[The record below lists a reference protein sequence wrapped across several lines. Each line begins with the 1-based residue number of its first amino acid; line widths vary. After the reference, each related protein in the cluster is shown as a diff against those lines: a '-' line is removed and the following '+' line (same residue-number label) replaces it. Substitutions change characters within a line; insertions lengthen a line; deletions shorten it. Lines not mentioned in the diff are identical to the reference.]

1 MQSFSLEDVACP
13 CFRGEGRCLVHSS
26 RSLWSLVT
34 SIQSVA
40 AHRALI
46 RERGFVLILYVA
58 LNSFG
63 RRLGHGGLPPTR
75 RGTAAGA
82 VPYPLAASRAPR
94 GTSRQSAD
102 GRASQVSRG
111 AVGGASAPPSRA
123 GNPPGRLPSRIR
135 ARAAPAVAAPR
146 ARSRREPRATPAR
159 ARKRVDW
166 IAAGTARRCVWP
178 PCRAA
183 PHRRKEGRRR
193 LPRSP
198 TLASTYRARKRAV
211 RGALPGLKDALRAR
225 ARR

>member
-1 MQSFSLEDVACP
+1 MSVFPRGGAVSRPLVAFSLEFGDIDTVSCSTPRANTRTRLRVD
-13 CFRGEGRCLVHSS
+13 FIRLTQLV
-26 RSLWSLVT
+26 
-34 SIQSVA
+34 
-40 AHRALI
+40 
-46 RERGFVLILYVA
+46 
-58 LNSFG
+58 